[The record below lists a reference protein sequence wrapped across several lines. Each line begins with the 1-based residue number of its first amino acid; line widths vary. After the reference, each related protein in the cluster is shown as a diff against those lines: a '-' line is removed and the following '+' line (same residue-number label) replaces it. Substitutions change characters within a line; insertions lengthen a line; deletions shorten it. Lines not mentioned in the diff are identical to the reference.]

1 MVLPANS
8 LRFSIVTDSGL
19 PRTETKCF
27 IYATTFSAGLRAVRI
42 HAQTLPRVPI
52 YDYEDP
58 EPAAIGQSVTHK
70 VHTPPLVRPGRTCK
84 RDRHLRRRF
93 GTPRGAWVSTYRLS
107 QIAGYV
113 PLGYSAHFPADY
125 EKTA

>member
-70 VHTPPLVRPGRTCK
+70 FVTAPLSAITLPST
-84 RDRHLRRRF
+84 F
-93 GTPRGAWVSTYRLS
+93 FSFTGAKPILY
-107 QIAGYV
+107 GC
-113 PLGYSAHFPADY
+113 G
-125 EKTA
+125 